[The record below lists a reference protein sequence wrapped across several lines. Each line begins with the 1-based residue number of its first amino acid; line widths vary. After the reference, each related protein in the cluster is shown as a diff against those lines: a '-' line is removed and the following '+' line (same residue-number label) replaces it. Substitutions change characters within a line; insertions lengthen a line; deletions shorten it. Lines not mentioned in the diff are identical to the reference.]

1 MNDLSGY
8 MIYNLLLNEE
18 AARLGIIKEGD
29 YKRYI
34 SNVINTLNTMAPN
47 LRKNVIFDE
56 ERNDDSGADMRGEQ
70 DG

>member
-8 MIYNLLLNEE
+8 MIYSLLLNKE

-34 SNVINTLNTMAPN
+34 SNVINTLNTMTPN
-47 LRKNVIFDE
+47 LGKNVIFDE
-56 ERNDDSGADMRGEQ
+56 ERNDDSGADMRGEY

>member
-8 MIYNLLLNEE
+8 MIYSLLLNKE

-56 ERNDDSGADMRGEQ
+56 ERNDDSGADMRGDQNE
-70 DG
+70 